1 MEKNQYL
8 RASQLNEEI
17 EHNEE
22 SSKELTSWLESER
35 FEGIAIYFV
44 NEEGEHRTFGV
55 QFDPDLSRDIVEYA
69 RRRVNQVLRK
79 QNQEFKKI
87 IIMATKIKVSTEIEK
102 GLETVNPGDVVKSIK
117 YDGIVLVVRLTEG
130 GRFFDG
136 VVLDKGNY
144 DDHEV
149 NEFGSDFVV
158 KNFEPF
164 IGTITL
170 ECE

>member
-1 MEKNQYL
+1 
-8 RASQLNEEI
+8 
-17 EHNEE
+17 
-22 SSKELTSWLESER
+22 
-35 FEGIAIYFV
+35 
-44 NEEGEHRTFGV
+44 
-55 QFDPDLSRDIVEYA
+55 
-69 RRRVNQVLRK
+69 
-79 QNQEFKKI
+79 
-87 IIMATKIKVSTEIEK
+87 MATKIKVSTEIEK

-136 VVLDKGNY
+136 VVLDKGGY
-144 DDHEV
+144 VDHEV
-149 NEFGSDFVV
+149 NELGLGFAT